1 MSFLYPYSFL
11 LLVFLVLFFIKKEKF
26 NINPKLIVNKQST
39 KLKNIFLALAYI
51 FMVIALA
58 RPVTNKQEINT
69 NANVKKVALALDI
82 SRSMLAYDVY
92 PNRLTFAKQKMKQF
106 IDKFNGEMA
115 IMAFS
120 TDAFL
125 ISPYTSDKSTLK
137 YLLDNIDTSYVTA
150 SGTDFNNLINTAKR
164 MGYKDLIVFSDGGDI
179 KYLDT
184 KGINLYLLL
193 IGSTKGSP
201 IKLKNGNLFTEN
213 GKVVIVKVN
222 TNLEKYAKFA
232 TIATAS
238 DSDITALI
246 HQNFSSVKNNKKIVV
261 YKELFIYPLSLAVL
275 FLFLAFFSLP
285 KIVKITPIF
294 LLFLTTNS
302 KAGILDW
309 YYINEANKAYKEGD
323 YNKSAKLFKE
333 LHQNYNYANS
343 LYKLKKYQE
352 ALKVYKNLK
361 QTEKVIYNEAN
372 CLAKM
377 KKIDEA
383 IKKYKEA
390 LKLNPKDKDAKYN
403 LELLEKLK
411 QKNKQKNKQHKKSNK
426 NQKQSNKDKK
436 NNKSNNN
443 QNKNKNHQNKKEN
456 NKKQNSNKQ
465 QDKNHQQKKNNDKKK
480 QNKESKQN
488 LNKVN
493 QSKLKPVKIVPKK
506 EADQIFNKIHT
517 KTLIYPLSKG
527 EIKNDY

>member
-11 LLVFLVLFFIKKEKF
+11 LLIFLVLFFMKQTQF
-26 NINPKLIVNKQST
+26 NVNPKIIANKQSS
-39 KLKNIFLALAYI
+39 KFKKIFLALAYI
-51 FMVIALA
+51 FMVVALA
-58 RPVTNKQEINT
+58 RPVTNKQELNT
-69 NANVKKVALALDI
+69 NNNVKKVALALDL
-82 SRSMLAYDVY
+82 SRSMLATDVY

-120 TDAFL
+120 SDAFL

-137 YLLDNIDTSYVTA
+137 YLLNNIDTSYITA
-150 SGTDFNNLINTAKR
+150 SGTDFNNLINTAKKL
-164 MGYKDLIVFSDGGDI
+164 GYKDLIVFSDGGDV

-193 IGSTKGSP
+193 IGTKKGSP
-201 IKLKNGNLFTEN
+201 IRLKNGDLFTKN

-222 TNLEKYAKFA
+222 TTLSKYAKFS
-232 TIATAS
+232 TIASNS
-238 DSDITALI
+238 DEDINELI
-246 HQNFSSVKNNKKIVV
+246 SQNFQKVKYNKKIVI

-275 FLFLAFFSLP
+275 FLFLSFFSLP
-285 KIVKITPIF
+285 KISKIAPIF
-294 LLFLTTNS
+294 ILFFATNS

-309 YYINEANKAYKEGD
+309 YYINQANKAYQNGD
-323 YNKSAKLFKE
+323 YNKSAKLFKQ

-343 LYKLKKYQE
+343 LYKLKKYKE
-352 ALKVYKNLK
+352 ALKIYNSLT
-361 QTEKVIYNEAN
+361 QQEKVIYNEAN

-411 QKNKQKNKQHKKSNK
+411 HKQKNNSKNKQSKSNK
-426 NQKQSNKDKK
+426 KQNKNSNQQKQDNKLNNSNKKHSNKNKSNKEHK
-436 NNKSNNN
+436 NNKQN
-443 QNKNKNHQNKKEN
+443 QVKKQNSKNKKEN
-456 NKKQNSNKQ
+456 SKNKMDINKQ
-465 QDKNHQQKKNNDKKK
+465 
-480 QNKESKQN
+480 
-488 LNKVN
+488 
-493 QSKLKPVKIVPKK
+493 KLKPIQIEPKK
-506 EADQIFNKIHT
+506 QADQIFNKIKT

-527 EIKNDY
+527 EDRNDY

>member
-11 LLVFLVLFFIKKEKF
+11 LLIFLVLFFIKKEKF

-201 IKLKNGNLFTEN
+201 IRLKNGNLFTEN

-238 DSDITALI
+238 DSDINALI

-285 KIVKITPIF
+285 KIAKITPIF

-333 LHQNYNYANS
+333 LNQNYNYANS
-343 LYKLKKYQE
+343 LYKLKKYQD
-352 ALKVYKNLK
+352 ALKIYKSLK
-361 QTEKVIYNEAN
+361 QTEKVIYNEGN

-390 LKLNPKDKDAKYN
+390 IKLNPKDKEAKYN

-411 QKNKQKNKQHKKSNK
+411 QQNKQKNKQHKKSNK

-436 NNKSNNN
+436 NNKSKE
-443 QNKNKNHQNKKEN
+443 KNKNQQNKKEN
-456 NKKQNSNKQ
+456 NKKKNSNKQ
-465 QDKNHQQKKNNDKKK
+465 NKNNDKKK
-480 QNKESKQN
+480 QNKHLNHQKQKEKN
-488 LNKVN
+488 FNKMN
-493 QSKLKPVKIVPKK
+493 QKLKPVKIVPKK